1 MDQYEKKIFE
11 LEQEKK
17 LREAIEK
24 ETERTDKMYAIKLV
38 EKAVFAIIGLMGL
51 TVFGV
56 LIKVAIDYINNFLGK

>member
-1 MDQYEKKIFE
+1 MDQNEKKIFE

-17 LREAIEK
+17 LRDAIEK
-24 ETERTDKMYAIKLV
+24 ETERSDKMYAIKLV